1 MSALPQSHDDHAR
14 AKALMAVGRYEAA
27 AAVLSEAVARD
38 PGDARLLCELALCH
52 HFLDHPEAALETVDR
67 ALAVAPGSEWGH
79 RLRTVILIGQGTA
92 ASREEAQ
99 RAADE
104 AVRLAPHSVSAWVV
118 HSRAARVRKDFPMA
132 FASATRAIELNPMEG
147 SGHEAYGL
155 AMLDAGNAL
164 VAEQAFRHQLS
175 LDADNASAIN
185 NLGRALLK
193 QRRKQE
199 ATALFARAAALDP
212 TEAAY
217 RRNVGLGAYS
227 LTRVSGPILL
237 GVVLAALVAGVWG
250 LLAAI
255 GVLGGITAWK
265 KHKLRTGQ
273 LRGPDGQPLPSGV
286 WDALRDYERSHSSI
300 GPPRV
305 WLALVVTA
313 IVLMLAGVALDDGS
327 DAVGPDALA
336 LVGVVLAFVALL
348 GFLRASRRR
357 RREQEL
363 DPRR

>member
-1 MSALPQSHDDHAR
+1 MPTLPQSQDDHAR

-27 AAVLSEAVARD
+27 AEVLAAAVARD

-52 HFLDHPEAALETVDR
+52 HFLDQGDRALETVDR
-67 ALAVAPGSEWGH
+67 ALACEPGSEWGH
-79 RLRTVILIGQGTA
+79 RLRTVILIGQGTP
-92 ASREEAQ
+92 ASRAEAQ

-118 HSRAARVRKDFPMA
+118 RSRAARVRKDFPTA
-132 FASATRAIELNPMEG
+132 LASATRAIELNPTEG

-155 AMLDAGNAL
+155 AMLDAGNAV

-185 NLGRALLK
+185 NLGRALLE

-227 LTRVSGPILL
+227 LTRVSAPLL
-237 GVVLAALVAGVWG
+237 LVGVAAALVGGVPG
-250 LLAAI
+250 ILAAI
-255 GVLGGITAWK
+255 VVVGAITAWK
-265 KHKLRTGQ
+265 KRQLRRGQ
-273 LRGPDGQPLPSGV
+273 VRGPDGLPLPSGV
-286 WDALRDYERSHSSI
+286 ADALRDYERSRRS
-300 GPPRV
+300 
-305 WLALVVTA
+305 ALPTRA
-313 IVLMLAGVALDDGS
+313 
-327 DAVGPDALA
+327 
-336 LVGVVLAFVALL
+336 ALL
-348 GFLRASRRR
+348 GFGSLFAFVVALEMADAKTWGAGVVLLLSLLGCIGSIVLLVVSLRRARRR
-357 RREQEL
+357 A
-363 DPRR
+363 P